1 MTLVITDGEFWGW
14 RLCALF
20 NNDMI
25 FILIFLSL
33 FIKGSIKGPKKG
45 VITDF
50 TYSRAKILD
59 AINVEELNSRN
70 IAFLIQR
77 LFPVCKNLPPTKSSQ
92 SAKQEL

>member
-1 MTLVITDGEFWGW
+1 M
-14 RLCALF
+14 
-20 NNDMI
+20 
-25 FILIFLSL
+25 

-59 AINVEELNSRN
+59 ATNLEVLNSRN

-92 SAKQEL
+92 VLNKNYKAG